1 MHQEQTQPFP
11 CHLSCICTL
20 FSFIKIKFE
29 MLIFF
34 QADVAGDLLLG
45 LLNFQTKQQHKV
57 KLVKNSAYAGL

>member
-29 MLIFF
+29 MLIFS
-34 QADVAGDLLLG
+34 
-45 LLNFQTKQQHKV
+45 
-57 KLVKNSAYAGL
+57 KLTLQVTFSLVSLIFKLSNNIR

>member
-29 MLIFF
+29 MLIFS
-34 QADVAGDLLLG
+34 
-45 LLNFQTKQQHKV
+45 
-57 KLVKNSAYAGL
+57 KLMLQVTFLIFKLSNNIR

>member
-1 MHQEQTQPFP
+1 
-11 CHLSCICTL
+11 
-20 FSFIKIKFE
+20 

-34 QADVAGDLLLG
+34 QADVAGDLLG